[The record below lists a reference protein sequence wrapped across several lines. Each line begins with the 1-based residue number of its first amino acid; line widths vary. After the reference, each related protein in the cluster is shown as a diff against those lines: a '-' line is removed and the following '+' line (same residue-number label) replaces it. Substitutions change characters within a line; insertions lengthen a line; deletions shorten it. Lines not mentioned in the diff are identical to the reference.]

1 MKSALS
7 IMMLAFS
14 LCACSNQQMYNSVQ
28 TNRQNECDKL
38 QTIQRQECLKQLG
51 MPYDKY
57 EEERQKLLR
66 DKE

>member
-1 MKSALS
+1 MKSTLWVFMIALG
-7 IMMLAFS
+7 
-14 LCACSNQQMYNSVQ
+14 LCSCSNQQMYNSVQ
-28 TNRQNECDKL
+28 TNQQNECDKL
-38 QTIQRQECLKQLG
+38 QTVQRQECLKQLG